1 MPKIVKLSV
10 ISSALFLAQFASATD
25 ITVNPV
31 SSETTQIVRQGSN
44 TTINIAPANTQ
55 GVSYNAYDK
64 FNVGKH
70 GVVFNNRESGAGI
83 IINEVLSTEKSQLR
97 GNMHVD
103 GQKAHLIIANPNGI
117 ACNGCSVSGA
127 DQLTLTGGKI
137 VFSLDGEL
145 LGYHNSKNNSN
156 IRISN
161 TTENAFSSV
170 NKFNVIAENITIRN
184 SEISTPN
191 LVMFSGHELVKYSP
205 DTVRGL
211 EALPGSS
218 GAEKSKLAIRKD
230 SHIKI
235 DNMYISANNTDIKN
249 HGIITVGPV
258 GDAQKQHAVNS
269 QLTLDLVNSHL
280 MNGSKGNIRVTDAD
294 SILENSQITNNGNIH
309 IDNKHKMLAIGS
321 AVIHNKGN
329 MSSDIT
335 EITSLN
341 NVKSGVGINNYGNL
355 TGSLLVKANQIAFN
369 NKKYLEALDISADSD
384 VLAYINDGEIMNE
397 TAKFRAYEL
406 YHSGNGKITS
416 VPVFESEIK
425 KPLQ

>member
-10 ISSALFLAQFASATD
+10 ISSALFLAQFASAAD
-25 ITVNPV
+25 ITVNTA
-31 SSETTQIVRQGSN
+31 SSETTQVVRQGSN
-44 TTINIAPANTQ
+44 TTINIAPANTH
-55 GVSYNAYDK
+55 GVSYNAYDQ
-64 FNVGKH
+64 FNVGKN
-70 GVVFNNRESGAGI
+70 GVVFNNRESGAGM

-127 DQLTLTGGKI
+127 DQLTLTGGKT
-137 VFSLDGEL
+137 VLSPDGEL

-230 SHIKI
+230 SHIKT

-258 GDAQKQHAVNS
+258 GDEQKQRVMNS
-269 QLTLDLVNSHL
+269 QLTMDLVNSHL

-369 NKKYLEALDISADSD
+369 NKKYLEALDISAESD
-384 VLAYINDGEIMNE
+384 VFAYINDGEIMNE